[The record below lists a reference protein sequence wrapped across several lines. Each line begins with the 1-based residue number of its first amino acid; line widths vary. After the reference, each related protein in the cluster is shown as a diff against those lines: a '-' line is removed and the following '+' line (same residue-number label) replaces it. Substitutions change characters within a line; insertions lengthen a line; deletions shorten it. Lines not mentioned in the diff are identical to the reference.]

1 MWLLFSLGCSSL
13 CKECETELAQVRE
26 KYSECEDF
34 LDYKD
39 FNESPTWDDLLTI
52 FFQDSFGPQL
62 NRELNEEIRIQAQRI
77 FIESNSWEL
86 QHRNKQLN
94 IARLWANSVDKT
106 EWDAGLKDVLR
117 WASFLSYG
125 YDNSGFVAK
134 VDSNNTLVCYR
145 GFMSL
150 NYRQA
155 TQLGIQAQPDAVYV
169 GAKKGISSSK
179 QRTAQLYRALETSGV
194 DQSLWPTAY
203 QNNET
208 SIASTRIPL
217 NPQQFCISQEGEDE
231 REFPTKVKKALN
243 NLFQH
248 KSLKNAPTLGKLA
261 SIYAADLQGHHFFE
275 EDYISP
281 ISLTGSLTHEL
292 DHVDISGSEWVHQQ
306 LARSIANAVVTP
318 CTILLNGSEEIKEK
332 FFPAKKPNPVV
343 CSYIY
348 WAAQH
353 ENY

>member
-1 MWLLFSLGCSSL
+1 M
-13 CKECETELAQVRE
+13 
-26 KYSECEDF
+26 
-34 LDYKD
+34 
-39 FNESPTWDDLLTI
+39 
-52 FFQDSFGPQL
+52 
-62 NRELNEEIRIQAQRI
+62 
-77 FIESNSWEL
+77 
-86 QHRNKQLN
+86 
-94 IARLWANSVDKT
+94 
-106 EWDAGLKDVLR
+106 
-117 WASFLSYG
+117 
-125 YDNSGFVAK
+125 AK

-179 QRTAQLYRALETSGV
+179 QRTAQLYRAWNIRCRSI
-194 DQSLWPTAY
+194 SLAHRLSKQRNIDSKRRPFNRNSFA
-203 QNNET
+203 
-208 SIASTRIPL
+208 
-217 NPQQFCISQEGEDE
+217 FQEGEHNE
-231 REFPTKVKKALN
+231 SSYKVKRLLIISSTQKLEKCA
-243 NLFQH
+243 
-248 KSLKNAPTLGKLA
+248 TLGKLA

-281 ISLTGSLTHEL
+281 ISFTGSITHEL

-343 CSYIY
+343 CSFIY
-348 WAAQH
+348 WAAQPGIDDPKT
-353 ENY
+353 YTTL